1 MTPWNPLSREEIEA
15 ELARAVTGLHPAHA
29 KCFSAITVPIRSVPV
44 AAYPGERVWVVA
56 EHQGRILYYS
66 DIEQGWAIERPDG
79 AGGIADRDCN
89 QFELPHLMCQ
99 LFGDP
104 QHLTPK
110 PFRIGANDPARQHQN
125 L

>member
-15 ELARAVTGLHPAHA
+15 ELARA
-29 KCFSAITVPIRSVPV
+29 SVPV

-104 QHLTPK
+104 QHLT
-110 PFRIGANDPARQHQN
+110 G
-125 L
+125 